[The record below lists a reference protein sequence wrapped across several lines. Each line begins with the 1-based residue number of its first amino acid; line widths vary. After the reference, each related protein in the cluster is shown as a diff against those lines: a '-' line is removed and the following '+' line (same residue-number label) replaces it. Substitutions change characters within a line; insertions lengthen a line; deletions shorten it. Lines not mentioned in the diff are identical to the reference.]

1 MTKEFFIN
9 QYCRFEGPITRM
21 LSLFPDDQLEWS
33 PVENTMTTRDVVQH
47 MIDAVPRMATSLVSG
62 DWEPRPADLD
72 GGSGKT
78 KQQLLD
84 EVKAAFAQ
92 ARTTLEEM
100 TQEHFETSRSKIEAG
115 EVKFEGTAE
124 EMGVSLCLIHTA
136 NHVMQLFWYVRQSGI
151 DADSG
156 VLYFGMEPGQF
167 STRGQFTGAAA

>member
-21 LSLFPDDQLEWS
+21 LSLFPDDRLEWS
-33 PVENTMTTRDVVQH
+33 PVENTMATRAVVQH
-47 MIDAVPRMATSLVSG
+47 MIDFVPGMAASLVSG
-62 DWEPRPADLD
+62 EWSPRPADLE
-72 GGSGKT
+72 GGHGKN

-84 EVKAAFAQ
+84 DVKAAFAQ
-92 ARTTLEEM
+92 ARTTLGQM
-100 TQEHFETSRSKIEAG
+100 TQEQFETSRSKIEAG

-124 EMGVSLCLIHTA
+124 EMGVSLCLIHLT
-136 NHVMQLFWYVRQSGI
+136 NHVMQLFWYLRQSGI

-167 STRGQFTGAAA
+167 STRGQLTGTAA